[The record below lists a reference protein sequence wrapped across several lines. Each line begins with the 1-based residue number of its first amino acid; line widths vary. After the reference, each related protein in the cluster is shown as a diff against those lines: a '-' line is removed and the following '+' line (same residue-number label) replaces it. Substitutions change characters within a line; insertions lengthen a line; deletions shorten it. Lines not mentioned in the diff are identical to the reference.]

1 MRNLLNQIRMS
12 LDSHL
17 FYMALFVA
25 LTLPDICGAIESE
38 NGEASSEKYI
48 RWFNTYISPRYNGW
62 LTGEDCYQF
71 RCSLLHQGTSQH
83 PRARYARVIFVEPT
97 LQNIVMHC
105 NILND
110 ALNLD
115 LNIFCRDVIMGVEQ
129 WLQNYEGTNRY
140 NENYSRFMRRYPE
153 GLAPYIVGIPVIS

>member
-1 MRNLLNQIRMS
+1 
-12 LDSHL
+12 
-17 FYMALFVA
+17 
-25 LTLPDICGAIESE
+25 
-38 NGEASSEKYI
+38 
-48 RWFNTYISPRYNGW
+48 
-62 LTGEDCYQF
+62 
-71 RCSLLHQGTSQH
+71 
-83 PRARYARVIFVEPT
+83 
-97 LQNIVMHC
+97 MHC